1 MDVNTISTIIG
12 SLGFPV
18 VACIYMAYVN
28 AKQTEAHK
36 EELSKIT
43 EAVNELK
50 VAITS
55 LVDKLNNAERN
66 AHGNENI
73 IQGRFSYQAI

>member
-1 MDVNTISTIIG
+1 MDAGTISNIIG
-12 SLGFPV
+12 SLGFPIA
-18 VACIYMAYVN
+18 ACIYMAFVN

-36 EELSKIT
+36 EEMIKMT

-55 LVDKLNNAERN
+55 LVDKLNM
-66 AHGNENI
+66 
-73 IQGRFSYQAI
+73 

>member
-1 MDVNTISTIIG
+1 MDAGTISSLIG
-12 SLGFPV
+12 SLGFPIA
-18 VACIYMAYVN
+18 ACIYMAYVN

-36 EELSKIT
+36 EEMAKMT

-55 LVDKLNNAERN
+55 LVDKLNM
-66 AHGNENI
+66 
-73 IQGRFSYQAI
+73 

>member
-1 MDVNTISTIIG
+1 MDAGTISSLIG
-12 SLGFPV
+12 SLGFPIA
-18 VACIYMAYVN
+18 ACIYMVYVN

-36 EELSKIT
+36 EEMAKMT

-55 LVDKLNNAERN
+55 LVDKLNM
-66 AHGNENI
+66 
-73 IQGRFSYQAI
+73 

>member
-1 MDVNTISTIIG
+1 MDVSTINNITG
-12 SLGFPV
+12 SLGSPIA
-18 VACIYMAYVN
+18 ACIYIAYVN

-36 EELSKIT
+36 EEMSKMT

-55 LVDKLNNAERN
+55 LVDKLNNVAD
-66 AHGNENI
+66 
-73 IQGRFSYQAI
+73 

>member
-1 MDVNTISTIIG
+1 MDVSTITSMIG
-12 SLGFPV
+12 SLGFPI

-36 EELSKIT
+36 EEMAKIT
-43 EAVNELK
+43 EAVKELK

-55 LVDKLNNAERN
+55 LVDKISNVAD
-66 AHGNENI
+66 
-73 IQGRFSYQAI
+73 

>member
-1 MDVNTISTIIG
+1 MIEQIANLIG
-12 SLGFPV
+12 SLGFPIA
-18 VACIYMAYVN
+18 ACIYMAYVN

-36 EELSKIT
+36 EEMSKMT

-55 LVDKLNNAERN
+55 LVDKINNIAE
-66 AHGNENI
+66 
-73 IQGRFSYQAI
+73 

>member
-1 MDVNTISTIIG
+1 MDINTVSTIIG
-12 SLGFPV
+12 SLGFPI

-36 EELSKIT
+36 EEMSKIT
-43 EAVNELK
+43 EAVNDLK

-55 LVDKLNNAERN
+55 LVDKIS
-66 AHGNENI
+66 NI
-73 IQGRFSYQAI
+73 AD

>member
-1 MDVNTISTIIG
+1 MDINTISTIIG
-12 SLGFPV
+12 SLGFPI

-28 AKQTEAHK
+28 SKQTEAHK
-36 EELSKIT
+36 EEMSKMT

-55 LVDKLNNAERN
+55 LVDKLNNVAD
-66 AHGNENI
+66 
-73 IQGRFSYQAI
+73 

>member
-1 MDVNTISTIIG
+1 MDVGAIPSMIG
-12 SLGFPV
+12 SLGFPI
-18 VACIYMAYVN
+18 VACIYMAYVK

-36 EELSKIT
+36 EEMSKMT

-55 LVDKLNNAERN
+55 LVDKINNVAD
-66 AHGNENI
+66 
-73 IQGRFSYQAI
+73 

>member
-1 MDVNTISTIIG
+1 MDVGTITSMIG
-12 SLGFPV
+12 SLGFPI

-36 EELSKIT
+36 EEMAKIT

-55 LVDKLNNAERN
+55 LVDKISNVAD
-66 AHGNENI
+66 
-73 IQGRFSYQAI
+73 

>member
-1 MDVNTISTIIG
+1 MDAGTISSLIG
-12 SLGFPV
+12 SLGFPIA
-18 VACIYMAYVN
+18 ACIYMAYVN

-36 EELSKIT
+36 EEMAKIT

-55 LVDKLNNAERN
+55 LVDKINNVAD
-66 AHGNENI
+66 
-73 IQGRFSYQAI
+73 

>member
-1 MDVNTISTIIG
+1 MIEQIANLIG
-12 SLGFPV
+12 SLGFPIA
-18 VACIYMAYVN
+18 ACIYMAYVN

-36 EELSKIT
+36 EEMSKIT

-55 LVDKLNNAERN
+55 LVDKIS
-66 AHGNENI
+66 NI
-73 IQGRFSYQAI
+73 AD

>member
-1 MDVNTISTIIG
+1 MIEQIENMKE
-12 SLGFPV
+12 SLGSPIA
-18 VACIYMAYVN
+18 ACIYMAYVN

-36 EELSKIT
+36 EEMSKMT

-55 LVDKLNNAERN
+55 LVDKSSNIAE
-66 AHGNENI
+66 
-73 IQGRFSYQAI
+73 

>member
-1 MDVNTISTIIG
+1 MDFGTISNIIG
-12 SLGFPV
+12 SLGFRI

-36 EELSKIT
+36 EEMSKIT

-55 LVDKLNNAERN
+55 LVDKLNNVAD
-66 AHGNENI
+66 
-73 IQGRFSYQAI
+73 

>member
-1 MDVNTISTIIG
+1 MYINAISSIIG
-12 SLGFPV
+12 SLGCPV
-18 VACIYMAYVN
+18 AACIYVAYVG

-36 EELSKIT
+36 EEMSKMT

-55 LVDKLNNAERN
+55 LVDKLNIVAD
-66 AHGNENI
+66 
-73 IQGRFSYQAI
+73 

>member
-1 MDVNTISTIIG
+1 MIDQIANLIG
-12 SLGFPV
+12 SLGFPIA
-18 VACIYMAYVN
+18 ACIYMAYVN

-36 EELSKIT
+36 EEMSKMT

-55 LVDKLNNAERN
+55 LVDKLNNVAD
-66 AHGNENI
+66 
-73 IQGRFSYQAI
+73 